1 MEQNIKKAYEDLD
14 PLKVYQILQRI
25 RDEDIILF
33 DMDPT
38 ICRPI
43 DMIITQLP
51 APPVSIRPSVAV
63 S

>member
-14 PLKVYQILQRI
+14 PLKVYHIFQKI

-38 ICRPI
+38 ICRPV
-43 DMIITQLP
+43 DMIIT
-51 APPVSIRPSVAV
+51 
-63 S
+63 